1 MADNLTLYIE
11 AGATFDAYSFRY
23 LEDDK
28 VTPVNLVGWTAKLQ
42 IRETPDSALALEVT
56 PTINTTQALIEFTL
70 TPAQTSSLTLSKYV
84 WALELTKTSTGQVVR
99 LVEGKVVVSPEVVK

>member
-23 LEDDK
+23 LQDDK
-28 VTPVNLVGWTAKLQ
+28 VTPVNLTGWTAKLQ
-42 IRETPDSALALEVT
+42 IRETPDSALALEIT
-56 PTINTTQALIEFTL
+56 PTINTTQALIEFTI
-70 TPAQTSSLTLSKYV
+70 TAAQTATLTLSKYV
-84 WALELTKTSTGQVVR
+84 WALELTNATTVIR